1 VSDSLKS
8 RRLLPILRNQEQ
20 NGRKNV
26 SYEEIHAD
34 EGELVSVHAPDW
46 TYRYASPSAIDLL
59 GYRPEDL
66 VGKWAYEIAH
76 PEDVTRLILAQRYAR
91 EASPFA
97 ISYRARRGDGLH
109 AWVDTAI
116 ELREREGEEDE
127 FICRTRPIAEPGA
140 IADLHRARRAR
151 LAEVERVLLG
161 EELDVAFQ
169 PIVELATGRV
179 IAYEAL
185 ARFPGDPAR
194 TPDIWFADAWALGL
208 GIPLELLAI
217 RKAVGA
223 IAEVPGDLHINL
235 NASPPTLAARG
246 FMRALGPNPE
256 RVTVELT
263 EHLAIADYEAFRN
276 AAAPL
281 RRAGGRL
288 AIDDFGAGFA
298 SLKHILQIEPER
310 IKLDISLTEQIP
322 ESSVAHALATALV
335 NFAGEI
341 GVEVVAEG
349 IETEEELDALT
360 EIGVRVG
367 QGFHFGLPAP
377 LDQVLANSSS

>member
-1 VSDSLKS
+1 V
-8 RRLLPILRNQEQ
+8 R
-20 NGRKNV
+20 
-26 SYEEIHAD
+26 YEEIHAG
-34 EGELVSVHAPDW
+34 EGELVSVHAADW
-46 TYRYASPSAIDLL
+46 TYRYVAPAAVELL

-76 PEDVTRLILAQRYAR
+76 PEDVTRLILALRYAR
-91 EASPFA
+91 EASPFV

-109 AWVDTAI
+109 AWVESSI
-116 ELREREGEEDE
+116 ELRELGSGEEDE
-127 FICRTRPIAEPGA
+127 FICRTRQIADPGA
-140 IADLHRARRAR
+140 IGDLHKAHRER
-151 LAEVERVLLG
+151 LADVERMLLG
-161 EELDVAFQ
+161 EELEIAFQ
-169 PIVELATGRV
+169 PIVELDSGRV

-217 RKAVGA
+217 RKAVEA
-223 IAEVPGDLHINL
+223 IAEAELYVNL

-246 FMRALGPNPE
+246 FMRALGPNPD

-263 EHLAIADYEAFRN
+263 EHLAIPDYDKFRS

-281 RRAGGRL
+281 RKAGGRL

-298 SLKHILQIEPER
+298 SLKHILQVEPER

-322 ESSVAHALATALV
+322 ESSMAHALATALLS
-335 NFAGEI
+335 FANEI
-341 GVEVVAEG
+341 GIEVVAEG
-349 IETEEELDALT
+349 IETDEELDALT

-377 LDQVLANSSS
+377 LEEVLPDQG

>member
-1 VSDSLKS
+1 V
-8 RRLLPILRNQEQ
+8 RH
-20 NGRKNV
+20 
-26 SYEEIHAD
+26 EEIQAA

-46 TYRYASPSAIDLL
+46 TYRYVSPEALELL

-76 PEDVTRLILAQRYAR
+76 PDDVTRMILAQRYAR
-91 EASPFA
+91 EASPFV

-109 AWVDTAI
+109 AWVESSI
-116 ELREREGEEDE
+116 ELREPENGEDEE

-140 IADLHRARRAR
+140 ISDLHRAHRER

-161 EELDVAFQ
+161 EELEIAFQ
-169 PIVELATGRV
+169 PIVELDSGRV

-185 ARFPGDPAR
+185 SRFPGDPAR

-217 RKAVGA
+217 RKAVEA
-223 IAEVPGDLHINL
+223 IAEAPAELDVTL

-246 FMRALGPNPE
+246 FMRALGPNPD

-263 EHLAIADYEAFRN
+263 EHLEIADYEKFRR

-298 SLKHILQIEPER
+298 SLKHILQVQPER

-322 ESSVAHALATALV
+322 ESSMAHALAAALLS
-335 NFAGEI
+335 FAGEI
-341 GVEVVAEG
+341 GIEVVAEG
-349 IETEEELDALT
+349 IETDEELDALT
-360 EIGVRVG
+360 EIGISVG
-367 QGFHFGLPAP
+367 QGFHFGLPMP
-377 LDQVLANSSS
+377 IDQVLTNSDS

>member
-1 VSDSLKS
+1 V
-8 RRLLPILRNQEQ
+8 R
-20 NGRKNV
+20 
-26 SYEEIHAD
+26 YEEIQAG

-46 TYRYASPSAIDLL
+46 TYRYVAPAAVELL

-66 VGKWAYEIAH
+66 VGKWAYELAH
-76 PEDVTRLILAQRYAR
+76 PEDVTRLILALRYAR
-91 EASPFA
+91 EASPFV

-109 AWVDTAI
+109 AWVESTI
-116 ELREREGEEDE
+116 ELREPENGTEDE
-127 FICRTRPIAEPGA
+127 FIWRTRQIADPGA
-140 IADLHRARRAR
+140 IADLHRAHRGR
-151 LAEVERVLLG
+151 LGEVERVLLG
-161 EELDVAFQ
+161 EELAIAFQ
-169 PIVELATGRV
+169 PIVELDSGRV

-185 ARFPGDPAR
+185 SRFPGDPAR

-223 IAEVPGDLHINL
+223 MAQFPGELHINL

-246 FMRALGPNPE
+246 FMRALGPNPD
-256 RVTVELT
+256 RVTIELT
-263 EHLAIADYEAFRN
+263 EHLEIADYDQFRN

-281 RRAGGRL
+281 RRAGGQL

-298 SLKHILQIEPER
+298 SLKHILKVEPER

-322 ESSVAHALATALV
+322 ESSMAHALASALLS
-335 NFAGEI
+335 FAGEI
-341 GVEVVAEG
+341 GIEVVAEG
-349 IETEEELDALT
+349 IETDEELDALT

-377 LDQVLANSSS
+377 LEQVLANSDSHS

>member
-1 VSDSLKS
+1 M
-8 RRLLPILRNQEQ
+8 
-20 NGRKNV
+20 
-26 SYEEIHAD
+26 
-34 EGELVSVHAPDW
+34 VSVHASDW
-46 TYRYASPSAIDLL
+46 TYRYVAPTSVELL
-59 GYRPEDL
+59 GYWPEDL
-66 VGKWAYEIAH
+66 VGKWGYEIAH
-76 PEDVTRLILAQRYAR
+76 PDDVTRLILALRYAR
-91 EASPFA
+91 EASPFV

-109 AWVDTAI
+109 AWVESSI
-116 ELREREGEEDE
+116 ELREPDNGGEDE

-140 IADLHRARRAR
+140 IADLHKAHRER
-151 LAEVERVLLG
+151 LAQVERVLLG
-161 EELDVAFQ
+161 EELEIAFQ
-169 PIVELATGRV
+169 PIVELDSGRV

-185 ARFPGDPAR
+185 SRFPGDPAR

-217 RKAVGA
+217 RRAVEA
-223 IAEVPGDLHINL
+223 ISEVPADLEINL

-263 EHLAIADYEAFRN
+263 EHVKIGDYEEFRS

-298 SLKHILQIEPER
+298 SLKHILQVEPER

-322 ESSVAHALATALV
+322 ESSVAHALAAALV
-335 NFAGEI
+335 SFAGEI
-341 GVEVVAEG
+341 GIEVVAEG

-377 LDQVLANSSS
+377 LQEVLAQS

>member
-1 VSDSLKS
+1 V
-8 RRLLPILRNQEQ
+8 R
-20 NGRKNV
+20 
-26 SYEEIHAD
+26 YEDIHAD

-91 EASPFA
+91 EASPFV

-109 AWVDTAI
+109 AWVESSI
-116 ELREREGEEDE
+116 ELRELGAGKEVE
-127 FICRTRPIAEPGA
+127 FVCRTRPIADPGA
-140 IADLHRARRAR
+140 IADLHRAHRER

-179 IAYEAL
+179 LSYEAL

-263 EHLAIADYEAFRN
+263 EHLAIADYEAFRS

-322 ESSVAHALATALV
+322 ESSVAHALATALL
-335 NFAGEI
+335 NFANEI

-349 IETEEELDALT
+349 IETDEELDALT

-377 LDQVLANSSS
+377 LEQVLANSNS

>member
-1 VSDSLKS
+1 V
-8 RRLLPILRNQEQ
+8 N
-20 NGRKNV
+20 
-26 SYEEIHAD
+26 YEEIQAG

-46 TYRYASPSAIDLL
+46 TYRYVSPEVLELL
-59 GYRPEDL
+59 GYRPEQL

-76 PEDVTRLILAQRYAR
+76 PDDVTRLILAQRYAR
-91 EASPFA
+91 EASPFQ

-109 AWVDTAI
+109 AWVESSI
-116 ELREREGEEDE
+116 ELRELGGGGEHE
-127 FICRTRPIAEPGA
+127 FICRTRPIAEPGS
-140 IADLHRARRAR
+140 IADLHRSHRER

-161 EELDVAFQ
+161 EELEIAFQ
-169 PIVELATGRV
+169 PIVELDSGRV

-185 ARFPGDPAR
+185 SRFPGDPAR

-217 RKAVGA
+217 RKAVEA
-223 IAEVPGDLHINL
+223 IAEAPAELDLTV

-263 EHLAIADYEAFRN
+263 EHLEIADYAGFRR

-281 RRAGGRL
+281 RKAGGRL

-298 SLKHILQIEPER
+298 SLKHILQVEPER

-322 ESSVAHALATALV
+322 ESSVAHALASALLS
-335 NFAGEI
+335 FAGEI

-349 IETEEELDALT
+349 IETDEELDALT

-377 LDQVLANSSS
+377 LDQVLTNSN

>member
-1 VSDSLKS
+1 M
-8 RRLLPILRNQEQ
+8 
-20 NGRKNV
+20 
-26 SYEEIHAD
+26 SYEEIHAA

-46 TYRYASPSAIDLL
+46 TYRYVAPAALEVL
-59 GYRPEDL
+59 GYRPETL

-76 PEDVTRLILAQRYAR
+76 PEDVTRLILALRYAR
-91 EASPFA
+91 EASPFV

-109 AWVDTAI
+109 AWVESSI
-116 ELREREGEEDE
+116 ELREPGSGEEAE

-140 IADLHRARRAR
+140 IADLHKAHRER
-151 LAEVERVLLG
+151 LAEIERVLLG
-161 EELDVAFQ
+161 EELEIAFQ
-169 PIVELATGRV
+169 PIVELDSGRV

-185 ARFPGDPAR
+185 SRFPGDPAR
-194 TPDIWFADAWALGL
+194 TPDIWFDDAWALGL

-217 RKAVGA
+217 RKAVEA
-223 IAEVPGDLHINL
+223 IAEAPAELEVNL

-246 FMRALGPNPE
+246 FMRSLGPNPE

-263 EHLAIADYEAFRN
+263 EHLEIADYDKFRR

-281 RRAGGRL
+281 RKAGGRL

-298 SLKHILQIEPER
+298 SLKHILKVEPER

-322 ESSVAHALATALV
+322 ESTMAHALASALLS
-335 NFAGEI
+335 FAGEI
-341 GVEVVAEG
+341 GIEVVAEG

-377 LDQVLANSSS
+377 LEQVLANSSS